1 MTNHRDAITG
11 QYVTAEHAE
20 ASPDTTVSESPCTEC
35 ERLRGI
41 IHAQKVAIDGY
52 REEVERLRAAEPIVR
67 TVGDLTAR
75 HIRKRVRLGGGAEGH
90 LSRLSLDEWGRLDLT
105 LVSHHAGL
113 RGMHE
118 WININPDLPC
128 EVLS

>member
-11 QYVTAEHAE
+11 KFVTADHAA

-52 REEVERLRAAEPIVR
+52 REEVERLRDELPIVR
-67 TVGDLTAR
+67 TVGDLAAR
-75 HIRKRVRLGGGAEGH
+75 HIGRRVRLDERYDAKLETIFAHDGGGVLLDFTHPEGF
-90 LSRLSLDEWGRLDLT
+90 SFGCRRS
-105 LVSHHAGL
+105 
-113 RGMHE
+113 
-118 WININPDLPC
+118 PDTPC
-128 EVLS
+128 KVLS